1 MSIKRTG
8 PYEGILH
15 EVVEHAGVLHFG
27 GLVSED
33 LTLDIAGQT
42 ADLFRQADALL
53 AAHGSDKSRI
63 LFVQIFLAD
72 LSLRA
77 AMNEVWKGYFA
88 PANLPARAAVQ
99 AGLGESVLIEM
110 TMTAAAGR

>member
-1 MSIKRTG
+1 MSITRTG
-8 PYEGILH
+8 PYDGILH
-15 EVVEHAGVLHFG
+15 EVVEHAGVLYFG

-33 LTLDIAGQT
+33 LSLDIAGQT
-42 ADLFRQADALL
+42 ADLFRQADLLL

-63 LFVQIFLAD
+63 LSVQIFLAD
-72 LSLRA
+72 LSLRP

-88 PANLPARAAVQ
+88 PGHLPARAAVQ
-99 AGLGESVLIEM
+99 AGLGERVLIEM